1 MAGTKY
7 TYTGTI
13 RASTAAPKGACIG
26 IASTTGQHPYTCAA
40 CDALTHGKTSPLNQ
54 IVSQAPSLKHPR
66 SDLMHATKP
75 GVVHKFVSTETLEG
89 ALQSQKLQSVIT
101 QQKMGRLLEANH
113 RLLSHSWH
121 NSPSIRP
128 FMETFLKLFEEKKL
142 STFDLSFLQNWLH
155 KKQKGR
161 YARADGQARKL
172 AILYS
177 NRLGEK
183 LYTTTAPML
192 GLPSARQA
200 RRINAKEI
208 SDQYYLPGINS
219 WAFDLAASREPR
231 PLQNGMDGTRV
242 I

>member
-1 MAGTKY
+1 
-7 TYTGTI
+7 
-13 RASTAAPKGACIG
+13 
-26 IASTTGQHPYTCAA
+26 
-40 CDALTHGKTSPLNQ
+40 
-54 IVSQAPSLKHPR
+54 
-66 SDLMHATKP
+66 MHATKP
-75 GVVHKFVSTETLEG
+75 GVVHKFVSAETLEG

-121 NSPSIRP
+121 NSPSIQP
-128 FMETFLKLFEEKKL
+128 FVETFLKLFEEKKL
-142 STFDLSFLQNWLH
+142 STFDLQNWLH

-177 NRLGEK
+177 NRQGEK

-200 RRINAKEI
+200 RRISTKEI
-208 SDQYYLPGINS
+208 GDQYYLPGIN
-219 WAFDLAASREPR
+219 
-231 PLQNGMDGTRV
+231 G
-242 I
+242 